1 MIARTK
7 TVESE
12 GIPAT
17 PIIEA
22 EKIPTTPITGD
33 GSGGGGTLPP
43 NLVEGSTIVDG
54 EIQADGTI
62 GGQTTA
68 VERATENYIELE
80 GGYDYLIIAECDND
94 SVSPLTIRVGQY
106 SQPNLGGTFI
116 RKNYTVNNYYFAG
129 IFTASTSAPYVRISV
144 STYGGA
150 TLSVTKVD
158 KTTITNY
165 INMNE

>member
-1 MIARTK
+1 MIPRTK
-7 TVESE
+7 TFESE
-12 GIPAT
+12 GIPST
-17 PIIEA
+17 PIVEA

-33 GSGGGGTLPP
+33 GGGGGTLPP
-43 NLVEGSTIVDG
+43 NMVEGSTIVDG

-62 GGQTTA
+62 GGQTEA
-68 VERATENYIELE
+68 LERATKNFIQLE
-80 GGYDYLIIAECDND
+80 GGFDYLILVECDNE
-94 SVSPLTIRVGQY
+94 SVTPLTIRVGQY
-106 SQPNLGGTFI
+106 SQPTPNAQVL
-116 RKNYTVNNYYFAG
+116 RKTYTVNNYYFAG
-129 IFTASTSAPYVRISV
+129 IFTVSSGAPYVRISV

>member
-1 MIARTK
+1 MITRTK

-12 GIPAT
+12 GIPST

-22 EKIPTTPITGD
+22 EKIPTTPITGN
-33 GSGGGGTLPP
+33 GGGSSLPP
-43 NLVEGSTIVDG
+43 NMVEGSTIVDG
-54 EIQADGTI
+54 EIQTHGSI
-62 GGQTTA
+62 GGQTSA
-68 VERATENYIELE
+68 LERATGNYILLE
-80 GGYDYLIIAECDND
+80 GGYDYLILAECDNQ
-94 SVSPLTIRVGQY
+94 SASPLTIRVGQY
-106 SQPNLGGTFI
+106 SQPSESSFVL
-116 RKNYTVNNYYFAG
+116 RKTLTANTYYFAG
-129 IFTASTSAPYVRISV
+129 IYTASSGAPYVRISV